1 MLWSSF
7 FCRPFIVSLYLVE
20 YPYATGAF
28 GRVSIS
34 SNCLN
39 FNGYECLSFTIS
51 EPTESATTFHGVL
64 ALVMIE
70 VILEPGSS
78 EFQLMR
84 RRRCGIRV
92 FTVQGE
98 GPAGA
103 LDEVLAGME
112 VLGAVAGECGAVRR
126 TLGVFPGT

>member
-1 MLWSSF
+1 
-7 FCRPFIVSLYLVE
+7 VE
-20 YPYATGAF
+20 YPIAIEAF

-39 FNGYECLSFTIS
+39 FNGYECLSLTIS
-51 EPTESATTFHGVL
+51 EPTESARAFNGVL
-64 ALVMIE
+64 ALRMIE

-78 EFQLMR
+78 EFLLMR
-84 RRRCGIRV
+84 RRRCGMRV

-126 TLGVFPGT
+126 AGIRCPDGTRGGAKMGEVFG